1 MISLVRIGGCLP
13 LVARIGLRIP
23 APHVVWATIHYG
35 WRVAIGQLFR
45 FFSGR
50 FDILVLSLLAPLATV
65 GYYAVAQTVA
75 EIVLIVPQSFG
86 WVVLPMVAAGEAYR
100 AAPALRLVGTLGL
113 LGVLAVAILGPAL
126 ILLGFGSDFRP
137 ALTPFFILLPGI
149 WMLGMANICGSV
161 LSGKKRPGTGSL
173 LAGGAAGATLVLDL
187 ALIPPFGIVGASI
200 AASSA
205 YALYGTCSLVL
216 VARALGTPAYRLLFV
231 TPGEARGYWKA
242 AATRLAMLRQE

>member
-1 MISLVRIGGCLP
+1 VP
-13 LVARIGLRIP
+13 LVARIGLRLP
-23 APHVVWATIHYG
+23 RPHVAWATVHYG

-50 FDILVLSLLAPLATV
+50 FDILVLSFLAPLATV

-100 AAPALRLVGTLGL
+100 AAPALRLVGTLGV
-113 LGVLAVAILGPAL
+113 LGVLIVAILGPAL
-126 ILLGFGSDFRP
+126 ILLGFGTDFRP

-161 LSGKKRPGTGSL
+161 LSGKKRPGTGSV
-173 LAGGAAGATLVLDL
+173 LAGGAALATLVLDL
-187 ALIPPFGIVGASI
+187 ALIPPFGIVGAAI
-200 AASSA
+200 AASAA
-205 YALYGTCSLVL
+205 YTFYGAWSLVL
-216 VARALGTPAYRLLFV
+216 VSRSLDTPAHALLFV
-231 TPGEARGYWKA
+231 TRDEARGYLKA
-242 AATRLAMLRQE
+242 AATRLAMLRHE